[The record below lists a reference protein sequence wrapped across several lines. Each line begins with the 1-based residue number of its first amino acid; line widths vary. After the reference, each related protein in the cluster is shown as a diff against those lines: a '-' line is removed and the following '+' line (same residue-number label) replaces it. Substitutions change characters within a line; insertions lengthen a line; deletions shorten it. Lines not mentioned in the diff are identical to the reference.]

1 MTGKRAAR
9 VSAAT
14 AVAGISS
21 VCAHRFGRDA
31 ASTAASEGGSANSEL
46 LLLLGELGAA
56 RSDGALSSEP
66 GEPGRAVAGRAS
78 GSSIFAEEL

>member
-1 MTGKRAAR
+1 MRRQKNTSG
-9 VSAAT
+9 T
-14 AVAGISS
+14 S
-21 VCAHRFGRDA
+21 VLCAHRFGRDT